1 MVLSTQEKSSRR
13 TSFSSEIT
21 ENFQET
27 LCYAATFLKLVLV
40 MDNPFYYLPNFQND
54 YEILQISTH
63 PLDKYTLYLKFEMV
77 QR

>member
-1 MVLSTQEKSSRR
+1 
-13 TSFSSEIT
+13 
-21 ENFQET
+21 
-27 LCYAATFLKLVLV
+27 